1 MPFLHVTSNAD
12 ATPEAAEQTL
22 RQCAGLCCDLL
33 GKPAD
38 YMQTAFLPATA
49 MTMGARQGPCV
60 FAGLKS
66 IGLPGDS
73 VQRLSEALTAALSE
87 GLQVPPENVY
97 LVFQDVPREQWAW
110 DGRTFG

>member
-12 ATPEAAEQTL
+12 AGPEAAEAVL
-22 RQCAGLCCDLL
+22 HQCAGLCCDLL

-38 YMQTAFLPATA
+38 YMQTAYHPAST
-49 MTMGARQGPCV
+49 MTMGSRQGPCV
-60 FAGLKS
+60 FAELKS

-73 VQRLSEALTAALSE
+73 VQRLSEALTT
-87 GLQVPPENVY
+87 GLADGLGVPPENVY

-110 DGRTFG
+110 NGHTFG